1 MNLGICGVINVF
13 AENNEKHLQVSCL
26 VFGFT
31 DSILL
36 IEAFFIMPCL
46 FIISGRI
53 IFIVWSE

>member
-36 IEAFFIMPCL
+36 LEALFIMPCL
-46 FIISGRI
+46 FIIWGRI
-53 IFIVWSE
+53 IFII